1 MERHMTTDARDG
13 KLASRIVTTS
23 GRHAAP
29 VDAAGPAA
37 AAFAGH
43 ILGKYFVVPSFR
55 RGPALLLRMLQP
67 SGREV
72 DSGANKGAAKVAAV
86 TTSTPA
92 GTSAQPVV
100 PIATAVNRL
109 PSGPLPQQS
118 VAQRTDVSRPAPVF
132 AQRLLVQR
140 KPMVNATG
148 ETVVVARALVPPR
161 ASNIALAQR
170 PATAATMPATERG
183 QTAAHTVKPIP
194 ASQEGVLRRPGNGA
208 LEVTAQPSAIIG
220 RNVSPHSVLWAQL
233 PAIVARESVPLTRS
247 KMSTASAAE
256 SPISPVSRLGQPR
269 LTMSSRL
276 RTLVQRKS
284 TIGPAIVQRPATA
297 ATMPATERGQTAAHT
312 VKPIPASQ
320 EGVLRRPGNG
330 ALEVTAQPSAI
341 IGRNVSPH
349 SVLWAQL
356 PAIVARE
363 SVPLTRS
370 KMSTASA
377 AESPISPVS
386 RLGQPRLTMSSRLRT
401 LVQRKST
408 IGRSANAVMGASGFT
423 ARLMG
428 NGTRQFAPTMSP
440 GTFEYSRSPLFPD
453 NQAIHAHWRPIQAP
467 VTHRQTL
474 DFPILAKVA
483 PSHNVDDNL
492 LATTITHRTASP
504 VPQPAAELAF
514 RSSITN
520 VNPVPT
526 VVAATLGAIAPTPPP
541 QPTNKSSESNQAS
554 SMPVEILADQI
565 FRILERRLVVERE
578 RRGIR

>member
-161 ASNIALAQR
+161 ASNIALA
-170 PATAATMPATERG
+170 
-183 QTAAHTVKPIP
+183 
-194 ASQEGVLRRPGNGA
+194 
-208 LEVTAQPSAIIG
+208 
-220 RNVSPHSVLWAQL
+220 
-233 PAIVARESVPLTRS
+233 
-247 KMSTASAAE
+247 
-256 SPISPVSRLGQPR
+256 
-269 LTMSSRL
+269 
-276 RTLVQRKS
+276 
-284 TIGPAIVQRPATA
+284 QRPATA